1 MITGIGTPNSQ
12 SRIPRP
18 MFRLLRIPQSKEE
31 REAGRWVP
39 ASEGEKLFYQ

>member
-18 MFRLLRIPQSKEE
+18 MFASFVFLNRRENTMADAEFLSPE
-31 REAGRWVP
+31 R
-39 ASEGEKLFYQ
+39 KTF

>member
-18 MFRLLRIPQSKEE
+18 MFASFEFLNREE
-31 REAGRWVP
+31 NARADVVF
-39 ASEGEKLFYQ
+39 L